1 MSKVLVASDG
11 SGSSEEAEKYVT
23 KLYHTSRD
31 TVIVLSV
38 AHVPGI
44 VGGEL
49 DDEPDDVEVNVDEID
64 EKYRE
69 QARSS
74 AEDAAERLREEG
86 FEVETKVPEGRPGPQ
101 ICQVAEDE
109 DVDVVMMG
117 RRGQT
122 SSDQPYL
129 GSVSQYVLH
138 NANCPVNV
146 VPH

>member
-1 MSKVLVASDG
+1 MSTVLVASDG
-11 SGSSEEAEKYVT
+11 SGSSEEAEQYVT
-23 KLYHTSRD
+23 KLYHPSRD
-31 TVIVLSV
+31 SVLVVSV
-38 AHVPGI
+38 AHVPGV

-49 DDEPDDVEVNVDEID
+49 DGDSKKAELDVEEID

-69 QARSS
+69 QAEAS
-74 AEDAAERLREEG
+74 AQEAAERLRDEG
-86 FEVETKVPEGRPGPQ
+86 FDVDITVPAGRPGPA
-101 ICQVAEDE
+101 ICQVAQDE

-122 SSDQPYL
+122 DSDQPYL

-138 NANCPVNV
+138 NASCPVNV